1 MTVRALP
8 GSTAEAPGGLGSP
21 APHAHTLL
29 LPAGYG
35 AQLAQFRQRLA
46 DWRFW
51 TVQALVIA
59 VTVNHFVV
67 ELLHPFHLHGAYFLP
82 ASLYL
87 FPVLYAS
94 LAFGT
99 SGAIPTA
106 IWSACLAMPNV
117 IFLHHGIEAAG
128 ETFQVAT
135 MMLLGSVVAFRVEK
149 ERVARQTAEAA
160 ELERRAS
167 ELKYRS
173 LFNGASEAILVV
185 DSRGI
190 VREANA
196 AARAIGLSTTP
207 DLTNQPLTAMFGPA
221 AQPILQRL
229 QGETGELT
237 DIEVQRGD
245 GAELWLEPRLTAI
258 SSGSEV
264 LTQVLL
270 RDVTDRQGFQHYAQ
284 EVVKAQERERQWI
297 AQELHDV
304 SVQSAI
310 LICRG
315 LDAASDAVERELR
328 DEVLRVLGEAR
339 ATAENM
345 ADELRRFSRDLR
357 PLILEDLGLVPAL
370 KRLPLELQDRT
381 TIRARFNV
389 TGNPRRLDPAVELA
403 LFRIAQESVRN
414 VERHSGASTMS
425 LSLALGS
432 GGVRLSVT
440 DNGKG
445 FQVPTL
451 TALLSEGRLGLLG
464 MQERA
469 RLVGGRCEVR
479 STVGHGT
486 RVVAE
491 CAAPAPAEQ

>member
-1 MTVRALP
+1 MTISGEQSAL
-8 GSTAEAPGGLGSP
+8 
-21 APHAHTLL
+21 
-29 LPAGYG
+29 
-35 AQLAQFRQRLA
+35 FRQRLK
-46 DWRFW
+46 DRRFW
-51 TVQALVIA
+51 LIQALVVA
-59 VTVNHFVV
+59 VTLVHFVV
-67 ELLHPFHLHGAYFLP
+67 ELLHPMDLHGAYFLP

-94 LAFGT
+94 LNFGT

-117 IFLHHGIEAAG
+117 IFLHHGVEAAG

-135 MMLLGSVVAFRVEK
+135 MMLLGSVVALRVEK
-149 ERVARQTAEAA
+149 ERAARQAAEAA
-160 ELERRAS
+160 EQERRAS
-167 ELKYRS
+167 EMKYRS
-173 LFNGASEAILVV
+173 LFDGASEAIVVV
-185 DSRGI
+185 DSRGM

-196 AARAIGLSTTP
+196 AAVALVPAAAGDP
-207 DLTNQPLTAMFGPA
+207 MNQPLTAMLGSEA
-221 AQPILQRL
+221 RAILRTL
-229 QGETGELT
+229 EGEPVELA
-237 DIEVQRGD
+237 DIAVDAGD
-245 GAELWLEPRLTAI
+245 GVELWLEPRLTEVT
-258 SSGSEV
+258 SGNGV

-270 RDVTDRQGFQHYAQ
+270 RDVTDRHGFQHYAQ

-315 LDAASDAVERELR
+315 LDAASDAVEQEQREEILR
-328 DEVLRVLGEAR
+328 LLEETRG
-339 ATAENM
+339 TAENM

-370 KRLPLELQDRT
+370 KRLPLELQHRT
-381 TIRARFNV
+381 NIRARFNV
-389 TGNPRRLDPAVELA
+389 TGSPRRLDAAVELA

-414 VERHSGASTMS
+414 VERHSCASTMS
-425 LSLALGS
+425 LSLALGPE
-432 GGVRLSVT
+432 GVRLSIT

-445 FQVPTL
+445 FHVPPL
-451 TALLSEGRLGLLG
+451 TSLLSEGRLGLLG

-479 STVGHGT
+479 STVGRGT

-491 CAAPAPAEQ
+491 APAPSVAAE